1 MKKIY
6 LFLTFAALV
15 CFAASSCNQQS
26 PDNAEPEVIEEPII
40 EENPEPIIEVI
51 TAAVNVSNPSP
62 SVKSEIN
69 SSTGAFTW
77 TEGDNVAYHVA
88 SSSSHVYLKTT
99 SDGSGGNG
107 RGAFD
112 LTSGNTLASFTCEWT
127 DATIARDAFAVY
139 PDIFVGTDP
148 ANYGQS
154 GTSLDMVFPSSYSY
168 AECGENKTPS
178 PMISDNDS
186 GTSTWAFKQV
196 CGLLRIVI
204 NNVPPGTDNLTVTL
218 AGKDL
223 CGSFSIAS
231 PVTPGTSCV
240 EAKDGSNSTIAI
252 TDIPESDIYQDGI
265 TINLPLPVGSYDTN
279 LTVTCYDDATI
290 KQIQTVPF
298 SYTASRAHGKRVKMN
313 LAAYTV
319 NSEGL
324 QVGFAPGNLQ
334 ARILSLDP
342 NTSTVYIAD
351 AWRFASTQYEFL
363 GTTGNSTFAV
373 GEWVDLFGFVGAS
386 AKYDNCGV
394 SITGNS
400 KNAYG
405 NVTSEL
411 LKTDWGANE
420 IGPYPANFWRTSTAS
435 SQSNGELHYMLLSR
449 TASTVNETANAK
461 FAKGSVNGIEG
472 LILFPDIYTHPAG
485 VTQPTNINS
494 TISDYSGNN
503 YSLSDWTKMEY
514 MGCIFLPAAGKRTQT
529 TVSRYSGDTGKNIT
543 GWYRINLS
551 APSEANNAYRLAF
564 TGGVDGGDSPTLNTS
579 TQDRKDGFSVRLQR
593 DLP

>member
-26 PDNAEPEVIEEPII
+26 PDNAESEVIEEPII
-40 EENPEPIIEVI
+40 EETPEPIIEVM

-265 TINLPLPVGSYDTN
+265 TINLPLPVGSYDTD

-319 NSEGL
+319 NSSGL

-334 ARILSLDP
+334 ARISSTKLSK
-342 NTSTVYIAD
+342 TVFTAD
-351 AWRFASTQYEFL
+351 SWRFASTQYEFL
-363 GTTGNSTFAV
+363 GTTGNSTFAT
-373 GEWVDLFGFVGAS
+373 GDWVDLFCFVGES
-386 AKYDNCGV
+386 AIYDNCGL
-394 SITGNS
+394 STTGKANT
-400 KNAYG
+400 NAFG
-405 NVTSEL
+405 GTTGEL

-420 IGPYPANFWRTSTAS
+420 IGPYPANYWRTSTAVS
-435 SQSNGELHYMLLSR
+435 TSNGELHYMLFNRS
-449 TASTVNETANAK
+449 ASTVNGVENARY
-461 FAKGSVNGIEG
+461 AKGSVNDING
-472 LILFPDIYTHPAG
+472 LILFPDIYVHPDG

-494 TISDYSGNN
+494 ATSDYSGNDF
-503 YSLSDWTKMEY
+503 SLSDWTKMEY
-514 MGCIFLPAAGKRTQT
+514 MGCIFLPASGIRSDGK
-529 TVSRYSGDTGKNIT
+529 TVSRFSGYTGTNIS

-551 APSEANNAYRLAF
+551 APSAADNAYRLAF
-564 TGGVDGGDSPTLNTS
+564 TSGLAETAPALNTS
-579 TQDRKDGFSVRLQR
+579 TQNRHEGFSVRLQR